1 MSRIYMIRHGKPAA
15 TWGQASDGDPGL
27 DETGKAQAEAARD
40 ALLALPEPPKL
51 VVSSPL
57 RRCRETAAPTA
68 MALGVEAII
77 DARFGEVPTPVA
89 LAPGER
95 PDWLRRAF
103 AGRWSEIRGD
113 LDYEAWR
120 RAVAEALLEY
130 PGAAVFSHYV
140 AINAAV
146 SVVTERE
153 EVLCFRPD
161 HVSITVFELDAG
173 ELRLAEHG
181 REAETQVL

>member
-27 DETGKAQAEAARD
+27 DETGQAQAEAARE
-40 ALLALPEPPKL
+40 ALFALPEPPRL

-57 RRCRETAAPTA
+57 RRCRETALPTA
-68 MALGVEAII
+68 RALGVDVVI
-77 DARFGEVPTPVA
+77 DPRFGEVPTPAA
-89 LAPGER
+89 LAPEER
-95 PDWLRRAF
+95 PGWLRRAF

-120 RAVAEALLEY
+120 RAVTEALLDY

-146 SVVTERE
+146 SVVTGRD

-161 HVSITVFELDAG
+161 HVSITVFETGDGKLW
-173 ELRLAEHG
+173 LAEQG